1 MKPYR
6 LKKARLQALEARKA
20 SMSPGNGQ
28 TKELTPEQ
36 IASQIAQQRMMAA
49 AYAAQQRQAMATA
62 LLSGILSGLYSNPEL
77 LEEHFGDKAVN
88 DAVAFADRL
97 QKRLLQDAQAQ
108 LKASQPSPPH
118 IEPEKVEPA
127 KAANDAPTGS
137 PTPPAAAG
145 ES

>member
-1 MKPYR
+1 MT
-6 LKKARLQALEARKA
+6 
-20 SMSPGNGQ
+20 PGNGKQ
-28 TKELTPEQ
+28 ELTPEQ
-36 IASQIAQQRMMAA
+36 LVQQIAQQRMMAA

-97 QKRLLQDAQAQ
+97 QKRLLEDAQAQ
-108 LKASQPSPPH
+108 LKASQPPQP

-137 PTPPAAAG
+137 PPAAAG

>member
-1 MKPYR
+1 MT
-6 LKKARLQALEARKA
+6 
-20 SMSPGNGQ
+20 PGNGKQ
-28 TKELTPEQ
+28 ELTPEQ
-36 IASQIAQQRMMAA
+36 LVQQIAQQRMMAA

-97 QKRLLQDAQAQ
+97 QKRLLEDAQAQ
-108 LKASQPSPPH
+108 LKASAPQPEPPDTL
-118 IEPEKVEPA
+118 KSTAGTQVEPA

-137 PTPPAAAG
+137 PPTAAG

>member
-1 MKPYR
+1 MKPFR

-20 SMSPGNGQ
+20 PMTPGNGKQ
-28 TKELTPEQ
+28 ELTPEQ
-36 IASQIAQQRMMAA
+36 LVQQIAQQRMMAA
-49 AYAAQQRQAMATA
+49 AYAAQQRQAIATA

-97 QKRLLQDAQAQ
+97 QKRLLEDAQAQ
-108 LKASQPSPPH
+108 LKASQPPQP

-137 PTPPAAAG
+137 PPAAAAG